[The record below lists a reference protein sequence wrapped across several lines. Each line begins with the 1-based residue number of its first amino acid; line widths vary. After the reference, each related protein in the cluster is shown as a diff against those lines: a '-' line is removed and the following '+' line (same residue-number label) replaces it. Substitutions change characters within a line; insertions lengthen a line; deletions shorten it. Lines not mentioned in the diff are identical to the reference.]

1 MTIVATDASAAEA
14 GPDTGTFTITRTGP
28 DDDGAARHLHRPRA
42 RRRAASDYVA
52 LGTQVF
58 IPAGSSTVTLTV
70 TPIADGVTEDN
81 ENVDVFLI
89 TNSGLTVGSPGNG
102 ARGHRRQLN

>member
-1 MTIVATDASAAEA
+1 VTIVATDASASET

-28 DDDGAARHLHRPRA
+28 TTSALRVTFTANGPAQ
-42 RRRAASDYVA
+42 SGVDYVA

-70 TPIADGVTEDN
+70 TPIADGVPEGN

-89 TNSGLTVGSPGNG
+89 TNSGLTVGSPGN
-102 ARGHRRQLN
+102 ARVVIAAN